1 MKTSEEFSQYVER
14 IENLKEVMGVLH
26 WDQEVM
32 MPEGGINARAMQ
44 FSVLS
49 TMRHELIV
57 DERLGELIEELP
69 RGGDEENG
77 SIYREIKRLH
87 ERARLV
93 PTELIN
99 ELSQLT
105 SRSFPIWVEAKR
117 KSDFKHFEKTLQL
130 LIEKKCEMAR
140 CIDSD
145 ADPYEILVQDYEPYL
160 SLSSIEEVLVNLK
173 DSLVPLIKRIR
184 EDGEDIKETLDGDF
198 GLQNQKYLSEDVLN
212 VIGYD
217 WSRGRLDTSPH
228 PFSMG
233 NVFDARIT
241 TRFEERNFVE
251 GLLSTIHEFGHAL
264 YTMSLPSEHYGTPL
278 CGDMGMIIHESQSR
292 FWENHIGKSLAFWEE
307 ILPIIELRFPKM
319 KFESPEKVY
328 RMVNRVKLD
337 NPIRVN
343 ADELTYHLHII
354 VRYEIESALIRG
366 ELQVSE
372 IPSVWNEKME
382 KYLGITPENDSMG
395 CLQDI
400 HWSHGSF
407 GYFPTYSVGSV
418 LAAQI
423 NHHIEQDAGD
433 IGELIRNGDYQYL
446 KNWLGENIHSHGG
459 KYTTPELIKIATG
472 EDIKIDYFVE
482 YINRKYSEMYR
493 I

>member
-1 MKTSEEFSQYVER
+1 MGTYEEFNQYVER
-14 IENLKEVMGVLH
+14 IENLNEVMGVLH

-57 DERLGELIEELP
+57 DNKLSGLIEEMSKY
-69 RGGDEENG
+69 GGEEER
-77 SIYREIKRLH
+77 SIHREIKRMH
-87 ERARLV
+87 ERAMLI
-93 PTELIN
+93 PTELIK

-105 SRSFPIWVEAKR
+105 TRSFPMWVEAKR
-117 KSDFKHFEKTLQL
+117 KSDFKHFEGMLQL
-130 LIEKKCEMAR
+130 LIEKKCEMAN
-140 CIDSD
+140 CIDSN
-145 ADPYEILVQDYEPYL
+145 ADPYNVLVQDYEPYL
-160 SLSSIEEVLVNLK
+160 SLSSIEEILVNLK
-173 DSLVPLIKRIR
+173 ESLVPLIKKIR
-184 EDGEDIKETLDGDF
+184 EEGEDIKETLEGNFD
-198 GLQNQKYLSEDVLN
+198 LQNQKFLSEDVLN
-212 VIGYD
+212 LLGYD
-217 WSRGRLDTSPH
+217 WSRGRLDMSPH

-233 NVFDARIT
+233 NVFDSRIT
-241 TRFEERNFVE
+241 TRFEGENFVD

-264 YTMSLPSEHYGTPL
+264 YPLSLPSEHYGTPL

-307 ILPIIELRFPKM
+307 ILPTVRSRFPKM
-319 KFESPEKVY
+319 EFGSPERVY
-328 RMVNRVKLD
+328 KMVNRVKLD

-354 VRYEIESALIRG
+354 IRYEIESALIRG

-372 IPSVWNEKME
+372 IPAVWNEKME
-382 KYLGITPENDSMG
+382 KYLGITPENDSVG

-407 GYFPTYSVGSV
+407 GYFPTYSVGSI

-423 NHHIEQDAGD
+423 SHHIEQEVGD
-433 IGELIRNGDYQYL
+433 IGELIRSGDYQYL
-446 KNWLGENIHSHGG
+446 KNWLGENIHKHGG
-459 KYTTPELIKIATG
+459 KYTTPELIKKAVG
-472 EDIKIDYFVE
+472 EDIKIDYFVG
-482 YINRKYSEMYR
+482 YINRKYAEIYE